1 MSEKVIEHPV
11 RHLEEIKA
19 EVKEDVIKDSSILDF
34 SEVNIASL
42 KGFVVLMTL
51 STKYNYPYAVLENWR
66 KRLGADDYVLCV
78 DRNRLKI
85 RFNVPYSKTTQEP

>member
-11 RHLEEIKA
+11 MHLEEIKA

-34 SEVNIASL
+34 SKVNIASL

-85 RFNVPYSKTTQEP
+85 RFNVPCRETMLEP